1 MVCVHELR
9 EQARRSKEGRA
20 HELGVNI
27 QPSPNNLWLWGSQ
40 TLPPRTK
47 PEGPEGDSLEASE
60 AYGLVDF
67 GLLLVPKPTQ
77 LEI

>member
-47 PEGPEGDSLEASE
+47 PEGPEGDSLEASK
-60 AYGLVDF
+60 GLWIGRF
-67 GLLLVPKPTQ
+67 WPSAGPKANTA
-77 LEI
+77 